1 MCDTLCAL
9 TPAGTLF
16 AKNSDRPP
24 GEIQVVEDHPP
35 RPAGGTLRTQYLELP
50 DLGAFRL
57 TGSRPTWLWGFEHG
71 VNEHGVAIGNEK
83 LYTSGRPRLRAPALL
98 GMDLVRLGLERA
110 RTADEALDVLTG
122 LVEAHGQG
130 GSGEADRDAPYD
142 SSFLVGD
149 PGAAW
154 VLETC
159 DRTWVA
165 RPVAAHAAIS
175 NRITLRRDWT
185 RGSPDVEPGT
195 DFTEFL
201 HPTVPTSIADHRLAV
216 TRDRV
221 AAGAALEPAA
231 VVATLRDHGGATWG
245 APGGPA
251 AAVEPPRAPGPDHRG
266 VTVCMHVPGHQATT
280 AALVARLTPDP
291 DERRA
296 WIALGSPCVSV
307 FVPTFPAV
315 GTPRPLG
322 DPTTWARFAALR
334 DHVDADP
341 GRITGVRRHL
351 DPVEDALWE
360 RADAV
365 ADGGDSARRGY
376 TATAFESVA
385 AALTDLGF

>member
-1 MCDTLCAL
+1 MCDTLSAL

-16 AKNSDRPP
+16 AKSSDRPP
-24 GEIQVVEDHPP
+24 GETQVVEDHPA

-57 TGSRPTWLWGFEHG
+57 TGSRPTWLWGLEHG
-71 VNEHGVAIGNEK
+71 INEHGVAIGNEK

-130 GSGEADRDAPYD
+130 GSGEAGRDAPYD
-142 SSFLVGD
+142 SSFLVAD

-154 VLETC
+154 ILETC

-165 RPVAAHAAIS
+165 RPVAGHAAVS
-175 NRITLRRDWT
+175 NRITLAQDWT
-185 RGSPDVEPGT
+185 RSSPDVEPGT
-195 DFTEFL
+195 DFTDFL

-216 TRDRV
+216 TRARV
-221 AAGAALEPAA
+221 ATGDALDPAGI
-231 VVATLRDHGGATWG
+231 VATLRDHGGAAWG
-245 APGGPA
+245 APGRPA
-251 AAVEPPRAPGPDHRG
+251 AVVEPPRAPGPDNRG

-280 AALVARLTPDP
+280 ASLVARLTPDP
-291 DERRA
+291 QRRRA
-296 WIALGSPCVSV
+296 WIALGTPCVSV
-307 FVPTFPAV
+307 FVPTFPSV
-315 GTPRPLG
+315 GTPPPLAG
-322 DPTTWARFAALR
+322 PGTWARFAALR

-341 GRITGVRRHL
+341 RRIGEVRRRL

-360 RADAV
+360 RADAI
-365 ADGGDSARRGY
+365 ADAGDAARREY
-376 TATAFESVA
+376 SASAFAPVA